1 MIKRRLFLIFLLSW
15 LVLLL
20 FASCS
25 KQKVKPNIL
34 LVTIDTLRRDHL
46 GIYGYP
52 RETSPFIDH
61 LAREGIMFRH
71 VITPIALTA
80 GSHASILTSLHP
92 LTHQCIK
99 NGGPL
104 PAKVQTI
111 AEVLQKNGYYTIGA
125 VGVNFLSKQNG
136 FSQGFDSFS
145 GVKGAKRVAE
155 SVNKSLF
162 QQIDKYRTGH
172 KDKPLFIWVHY
183 YDPHWPY
190 VDRKFTFKEKLPHRY
205 DFNPPEYLEKINYY
219 DTEIRD
225 TDEAVKQLMNYLQQQ
240 ELTKKMV
247 TCITADH
254 GEQHGEHGTRG
265 DHCDF
270 YSETI
275 FVPLI
280 FYGENIPKHKV
291 IDDFVSTMDI
301 AGTLLSTAGLK
312 FDYKTEAINLLKSKN
327 YARANR
333 AFLIIGNPWSIK
345 SLQLIRLPWS
355 YILNFDQYYQYWYIS
370 EKETVPGNL
379 FKKIKK
385 ENMKIWRQKKLN
397 HLSIDFPHEF
407 LKGLHY
413 AAVRISLEEKEQAKK
428 EKKQVNR
435 VRVFFNYRLK
445 THSIANENTGHLT
458 LFHPVTSLDRNE
470 IKIDFFLPLGTK
482 LKSID
487 YTFLSPQEFNDYSQ
501 GAKKLENKIYSLLQT
516 RRKNSTLDEIYD
528 LRHDMEMNKN
538 LLRVDDPQAH
548 KDKIDEYRK
557 SLYQWFEFYFDKGE
571 KLIGKNKIKKEL
583 TSKEIKILKS
593 LGYL

>member
-15 LVLLL
+15 PVLLL
-20 FASCS
+20 FTSCS

-61 LAREGIMFRH
+61 LAKNGIMFKH

-111 AEVLQKNGYYTIGA
+111 AEVLQKNGYYTIGT

-145 GVKGAKRVAE
+145 GVKGATRNAE
-155 SVNKSLF
+155 GVNKSLF
-162 QQIDKYRTGH
+162 QQIDQYRTNH
-172 KDKPLFIWVHY
+172 KEKPFFIWVHY

-190 VDRKFTFKEKLPHRY
+190 ADREFTFKEKLPRRY
-205 DFNPPEYLEKINYY
+205 DFNPPDYLEKIHCY
-219 DTEIRD
+219 DTEIRY
-225 TDEAVKQLMNYLQQQ
+225 TDEAVKKLMDYLQQQ
-240 ELTKKMV
+240 GLTKKMV

-254 GEQHGEHGTRG
+254 GEQHGEHGSRG

-270 YSETI
+270 YSEDI

-280 FYGENIPKHKV
+280 FQGENIPKNKV
-291 IDDFVSTMDI
+291 IEDFVSTMDI
-301 AGTLLSTAGLK
+301 AETLLSTAGLK
-312 FDYKTEAINLLKSKN
+312 FNYKTEAINLLSSRSYSHK
-327 YARANR
+327 NR
-333 AFLIIGNPWSIK
+333 AFLILGNPWSIK
-345 SLQLIRLPWS
+345 SLQLIRFPLS
-355 YILNFDQYYQYWYIS
+355 YILNFDQYYRYWYIS
-370 EKETVPGNL
+370 DKEAVPGNL

-385 ENMKIWRQKKLN
+385 ENMKIWQQKKFSQ
-397 HLSIDFPHEF
+397 LSIDFPHEF

-413 AAVRISLEEKEQAKK
+413 AVVRITLEEKKRASRI
-428 EKKQVNR
+428 R
-435 VRVFFNYRLK
+435 VYFNHRLK
-445 THSIANENTGHLT
+445 TQTVANKNTGPLT
-458 LFHPVTSLDRNE
+458 LFHPVTSEDRNE
-470 IKIDFFLPLGTK
+470 IKIDVFLPLGTK
-482 LKSID
+482 LKTID
-487 YTFLSPQEFNDYSQ
+487 YTFLSLQEFNDYSR
-501 GAKKLENKIYSLLQT
+501 GVKTLGNKIHSLLQT

-528 LRHDMEMNKN
+528 LMQDMEMNKN
-538 LLRVDDPQAH
+538 LLRVDGFQAH
-548 KDKIDEYRK
+548 KDKIEDYRK
-557 SLYQWFEFYFDKGE
+557 SLYQWFEFYFNKGK
-571 KLIGKNKIKKEL
+571 KLIGRNRIKKEL
-583 TSKEIKILKS
+583 TPKEIEILKS

>member
-1 MIKRRLFLIFLLSW
+1 MIKRRSFSIFLLCW
-15 LVLLL
+15 LALLL
-20 FASCS
+20 VASCS

-61 LAREGIMFRH
+61 LAKEGVMFKH

-99 NGGPL
+99 NGSPL
-104 PAKVQTI
+104 SKKVQTI
-111 AEVLQKNGYYTIGA
+111 AEVLQKNGYYTMGT

-145 GVKGAKRVAE
+145 GVKGARRSAE
-155 SVNKSLF
+155 GVNKSLF
-162 QQIDKYRTGH
+162 QQIDEYRTRH
-172 KDKPLFIWVHY
+172 QDKPFFIWVHY

-190 VDRKFTFKEKLPHRY
+190 QDRKFTFKEKLPPRY
-205 DFNPPEYLEKINYY
+205 DSNPPEYLEKIHYY
-219 DTEIRD
+219 DTEIRY
-225 TDEAVKQLMNYLQQQ
+225 TDEAIKQLMDYLQRQG
-240 ELTKKMV
+240 LTKKMV

-254 GEQHGEHGTRG
+254 GEQHGEHGSRG

-270 YSETI
+270 YSENT

-280 FYGENIPKHKV
+280 FHGENIPKNKV
-291 IDDFVSTMDI
+291 IEDFVSTMDI
-301 AGTLLSTAGLK
+301 AETLLSTAGLT
-312 FDYKTEAINLLKSKN
+312 FNYKTEAINLLSSRN
-327 YARANR
+327 YSNPNR
-333 AFLIIGNPWSIK
+333 AFLILGNPWSIK
-345 SLQLIRLPWS
+345 SLQLIHLPLS
-355 YILNFDQYYQYWYIS
+355 YIMNFDRYYRYWYSS
-370 EKETVPGNL
+370 EKDTVPGNL
-379 FKKIKK
+379 FKKVKK
-385 ENMKIWRQKKLN
+385 ENMKIWQQKKFS
-397 HLSIDFPHEF
+397 HLSIDFPQEF
-407 LKGLHY
+407 QKGVHY
-413 AAVRISLEEKEQAKK
+413 AAVRITLEEKE
-428 EKKQVNR
+428 QVNR
-435 VRVFFNYRLK
+435 VRVYFNHRLK
-445 THSIANENTGHLT
+445 SQAITNKNIGHLT
-458 LFHPVTSLDRNE
+458 LFQPVTTQDRNE

-528 LRHDMEMNKN
+528 LMQDMEMNKN
-538 LLRVDDPQAH
+538 LLWHEGAH
-548 KDKIDEYRK
+548 SYKDKIDDYRK
-557 SLYQWFEFYFDKGE
+557 SLYRWFEFYFNKGE
-571 KLIGKNKIKKEL
+571 KLIGKNKIKKKL
-583 TSKEIKILKS
+583 TSKEIEILKS